1 MAGLA
6 ARVAAWQ
13 RRMGGTP
20 GPFGGSGEASDGSPV
35 KVELFL
41 NGAWVDI
48 TSLVMTRSGSEK
60 IHITRGQGD
69 EAGQTERSVCR
80 FQLNNR
86 NGYFSPRNPTSP
98 YYGQLGRNTP
108 LRVHVPNPS
117 DGGKLYRFWGE
128 ISNWPT
134 KWDISGSDIW
144 VEVDAAGILR
154 RLAQGAAPTHSVL
167 YTAITDPGF
176 ESLLAYWPC
185 EDISG
190 SISIAS
196 ALTNGSTMTISGY
209 PNLAYYND
217 FGSSEL
223 LPDMTDATFSGGV
236 QGYLTTTPAQTRFL
250 LSIPP
255 DGVTDGKVICALIM
269 KSSSVTTWELVY
281 NTGGTLTLRVLDSAG
296 VTVSGGVSAFG
307 DVRGKRLRVSIELQQ
322 NGGNIDCAVRY
333 LEVTSTTATSATGTV
348 AGKTMARI
356 TDIKMAPAPVS
367 GGVSRGLDFS
377 TLGHVTLQ
385 NAITSMTDL
394 GERLD
399 PSGETAGARI
409 QRICAEEGIP
419 FDGVGDLSD
428 TVRMGSQAK
437 KKPVDLISE
446 ATEADLG
453 VLSENLTVFG
463 LGYRVRTNLYNQDPA
478 LTLSYSANQL
488 AENLTPVDDDQF
500 TRNDI
505 TVTRQDGDTAHQALT
520 TGAMGTADPPTGIG
534 IYGESVTLNVESDS
548 TLADQASWRLHMG
561 TVDEARYPQVSVNLA
576 HPTFTANQAL
586 KTAVLRLRQGDRVVI
601 TNPPAWLPPDDIS
614 LIVLG
619 LAETIDHF
627 EHRITLNCAPASP
640 YEVGVLDSGDHGRL
654 DTAGAELAAAVDSS
668 STSISVSTTSGPA
681 WTTDTAD
688 MPFDVRAGGEVMR
701 VTAVSGSSSPQTF
714 TVTRSVNGIV
724 KSHSAGTDLSLAN
737 PTVIAL

>member
-20 GPFGGSGEASDGSPV
+20 GPFGGSGEAASGQPV
-35 KVELFL
+35 VVELFL
-41 NGAWVDI
+41 DGGWVDI

-60 IHITRGQGD
+60 ISITRGQGD
-69 EAGQTERSVCR
+69 EAGSTERSVCR

-86 NGYFSPRNPTSP
+86 DGRFSPRNPMSP

-108 LRVHVPNPS
+108 LRVHVPDPS
-117 DGGKLYRFWGE
+117 TGGKLYRFWGE

-134 KWDISGSDIW
+134 KWDISGSDVW

-167 YTAITDPGF
+167 YNAITDPGF
-176 ESLLAYWPC
+176 GSLLAYWPC
-185 EDISG
+185 EDISD

-196 ALTNGSTMTISGY
+196 ALTNGSTMTISGN
-209 PNLAYYND
+209 PTLSYYND
-217 FGSSEL
+217 FGSSDL

-236 QGYLTTTPAQTRFL
+236 QGYLTTSPAQCRFV

-255 DGVTDGKVICALIM
+255 DGLTTGKVICALLM
-269 KSSSVTTWELVY
+269 KSSAVATWELVY
-281 NTGGTLTLRVLDSAG
+281 GTGGTLTLRVLDSAG

-322 NGGNIDCAVRY
+322 NGADISCAVRY
-333 LEVTSTTATSATGTV
+333 LEVTSTDAISATGTV
-348 AGKTMARI
+348 TGKTMARI
-356 TDIKMAPAPVS
+356 TDIQMAPAPVS
-367 GGVSRGLDFS
+367 GGVSRGLDYS

-385 NAITSMTDL
+385 NAITPITDL

-419 FDGVGDLSD
+419 FDGLGNLSD
-428 TVRMGSQAK
+428 TVRMGPQAK
-437 KKPVDLISE
+437 KKPVELITE

-453 VLSENLTVFG
+453 VLSENLAVFG
-463 LGYRVRTNLYNQDPA
+463 LGYRARTDLYNQDPA
-478 LTLSYSANQL
+478 LTLSYAANQL
-488 AENLTPVDDDQF
+488 AENFTPVDDDQF
-500 TRNDI
+500 THNDVTI
-505 TVTRQDGDTAHQALT
+505 TRQDGGTAHSALT
-520 TGAMGTADPPTGIG
+520 TGPMGTADPPTGIG
-534 IYGESVTLNVESDS
+534 VYGESLTLNVEADT

-561 TVDEARYPQVSVNLA
+561 TVDEARFPQVSVNLA
-576 HPTFTANQAL
+576 HSTFTADPAL
-586 KTAVLRLRQGDRVVI
+586 KTAVLRLRQGDRVVV
-601 TNPPAWLPPDDIS
+601 TDPPAWLPPDDIS

-619 LAETIDHF
+619 LSETIDHF

-640 YEVGVLDSGDHGRL
+640 YEVGVLDSVDHGRL
-654 DTAGAELAAAVDSS
+654 DTAGAELDAAVDSS
-668 STSISVSTTSGPA
+668 STSITVATTSGPA
-681 WTTDTAD
+681 WTTDSAD
-688 MPFDVRAGGEVMR
+688 MPFDVRVGGEVMR
-701 VTAVSGSSSPQTF
+701 VTAVSGGSSPQTF

-724 KSHSAGTDLSLAN
+724 KSHAAGTDLSLAN